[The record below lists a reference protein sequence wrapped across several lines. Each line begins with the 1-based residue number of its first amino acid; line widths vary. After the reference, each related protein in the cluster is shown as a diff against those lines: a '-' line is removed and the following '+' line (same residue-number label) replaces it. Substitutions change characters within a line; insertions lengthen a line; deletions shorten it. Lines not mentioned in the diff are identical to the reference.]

1 MTQPSVQSITVDQL
15 VERFAKLGV
24 EQDKA
29 ITADDKLKYERVYAQ
44 MSAIRDEL
52 RSRPGDQ
59 RKALLM
65 LVDYPN
71 MQVRLRAAQYALAV
85 APEAARRTIEAIAAS
100 TWPPQCYDARMC
112 LWMLDE
118 GKFVPT

>member
-1 MTQPSVQSITVDQL
+1 MMRPSVQSMTVDQL
-15 VERFAKLGV
+15 IERFAALGV

-29 ITADDKLKYERVYAQ
+29 ITADDNLKYEPVYAQ
-44 MSAIRDEL
+44 MSAVRDEL

-59 RKALLM
+59 RKALLT

-85 APEAARRTIEAIAAS
+85 APAAARRTIEAIAAS

-112 LWMLDE
+112 LRMLDE
-118 GKFVPT
+118 GKFISE